1 MRDLALIAAVLLT
14 AEPLVFG
21 RPQGTPGDVDKLQSL
36 YNSMVAINPVPPAG
50 FSPSIPVGPTD
61 GSSIISSGNYF
72 ETPGLPSSVET
83 DQIGL
88 HLPTDQFQTTQ
99 FPTTQSPADFFT
111 AYKTPASQP
120 AIDQSTSLPAGQLEI
135 NRDATNQPA
144 TYQLVPGDSNMVRGP
159 SDIFPAASLEISQ
172 SKPSE
177 DPFPVSAAPLEVT
190 QEIKNSFGYIMTE
203 ACSFGIY
210 GVSADKISFQVIECG
225 DSTDPAYFSK
235 RILLNT
241 PCLGVRGTRK
251 KGQMLSILYYEEVSD
266 NMKLL
271 RDARPDFE
279 ATFRATTHYTVVQKV
294 AKDETTFQK
303 ILSVF
308 S

>member
-21 RPQGTPGDVDKLQSL
+21 RPQGTLGDVDKLQSL
-36 YNSMVAINPVPPAG
+36 YNSMVAVDPVPPAG
-50 FSPSIPVGPTD
+50 YSPSIPVGQTD

-99 FPTTQSPADFFT
+99 FPTTQSPAEFFT
-111 AYKTPASQP
+111 AYKTPSSQP
-120 AIDQSTSLPAGQLEI
+120 AIDRSNSLPAGQLEI
-135 NRDATNQPA
+135 NRDATNQLA
-144 TYQLVPGDSNMVRGP
+144 PGDSDMVRGP
-159 SDIFPAASLEISQ
+159 SDIFPAASLEVSQ

-177 DPFPVSAAPLEVT
+177 DPFPVSAPPLEVT
-190 QEIKNSFGYIMTE
+190 QEIVTSFGYIMTE

-225 DSTDPAYFSK
+225 HSTDPADFSK
-235 RILLNT
+235 HILLNT

-251 KGQMLSILYYEEVSD
+251 KGQMLSILYYEEESD

-294 AKDETTFQK
+294 AKDATTFQK